1 MKRTSLFV
9 AIAFLVGLAV
19 GFFARSDARR
29 AFPQRDIHAA
39 DMAAIEKLHQEDIRV
54 TLLQEHKGML
64 DLWTEDGVIFQLG
77 QPTLLGKKAIQAQYD
92 KVGAEYPGFKVLSYV
107 PKFKEVHVFDGWAF
121 EWGDDTEAKFKM
133 SPDSPT
139 VSVRSQ
145 GLRVLMRQGDGS
157 WKIALTV
164 GNAEPQ

>member
-1 MKRTSLFV
+1 MKRSSLFV
-9 AIAFLVGLAV
+9 AIAFLAGLAV
-19 GFFARSDARR
+19 GFFARSAARR

-77 QPTLLGKKAIQAQYD
+77 QPTVLGKKAIQAQYE
-92 KVGAEYPGFKVLSYV
+92 KVGAEYPGFRVLSYV
-107 PKFKEVHVFDGWAF
+107 PKFKEVRVFDGWAF
-121 EWGDDTEAKFKM
+121 EWGDNTEAKFKM

-145 GLRVLMRQGDGS
+145 GLRVLIRQGDGS

-164 GNAEPQ
+164 GTAEPQ

>member
-9 AIAFLVGLAV
+9 TIAFLAGLAV
-19 GFFARSDARR
+19 GFFAQSGARR
-29 AFPQRDIHAA
+29 TFSQKDPHAA
-39 DMAAIEKLHQEDIRV
+39 DLAAIERLHQEDIRL
-54 TLLQEHKGML
+54 TLSQERKGML

-77 QPTLLGKKAIQAQYD
+77 QPTLLGKKAIQAQYE

-107 PKFKEVHVFDGWAF
+107 PKFKEVRVFDGWAF

-139 VSVRSQ
+139 VSVRSK

-164 GNAEPQ
+164 GTAEPQ

>member
-1 MKRTSLFV
+1 MKRTPLFV
-9 AIAFLVGLAV
+9 TIAFLAGLALGFVARSV
-19 GFFARSDARR
+19 GFNTFLRRDAR
-29 AFPQRDIHAA
+29 AA
-39 DMAAIEKLHQEDIRV
+39 DLAAIEKLHQEDIRV
-54 TLLQEHKGML
+54 TLLQEHKEML

-77 QPTLLGKKAIQAQYD
+77 QPTLLGKKAIQAQYE
-92 KVGAEYPGFKVLSYV
+92 KVGADYPGFKVLSYV
-107 PKFKEVHVFDGWAF
+107 PKFKEVRVFDGWAF

-139 VSVRSQ
+139 VSVRSK

-164 GNAEPQ
+164 GTAEPQ

>member
-1 MKRTSLFV
+1 MKRSSLFV
-9 AIAFLVGLAV
+9 AIAFLAGLAV
-19 GFFARSDARR
+19 GFFARSAARR

-77 QPTLLGKKAIQAQYD
+77 QPTVLGKKAIQAQYE

-107 PKFKEVHVFDGWAF
+107 PKFKEVRVFDGWAF
-121 EWGDDTEAKFKM
+121 EWGDNTEAKFKM

-145 GLRVLMRQGDGS
+145 GLRVLIRQGDGS

-164 GNAEPQ
+164 GTAEPQ